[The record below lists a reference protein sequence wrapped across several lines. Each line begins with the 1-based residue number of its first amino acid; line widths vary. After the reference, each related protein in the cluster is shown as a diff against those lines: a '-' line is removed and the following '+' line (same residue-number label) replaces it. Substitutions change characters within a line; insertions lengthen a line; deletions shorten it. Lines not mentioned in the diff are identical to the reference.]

1 MLRAERENDE
11 LVGKAPLRPEAI
23 LASPW
28 PMRSWFWFQIWP
40 SPWFS
45 TLALEAVSR
54 KLTRVMTSVGSSNC
68 PRVCQSGRPGRYSE
82 GRPAGSAPTTLPP
95 EASKPAQALMA
106 VIPATMNNTEGKADR
121 QHQQREADQS
131 KGRRSGVQVGR
142 GKPLLPAGLYAQ
154 HGWQLR
160 CNDQQR
166 CRLREPHQHRGTDE
180 VEQPAK
186 THEAEYDLQRAR

>member
-1 MLRAERENDE
+1 
-11 LVGKAPLRPEAI
+11 
-23 LASPW
+23 
-28 PMRSWFWFQIWP
+28 MRSWFWFQIWP

-68 PRVCQSGRPGRYSE
+68 PRVCQSGQARQVQRGQTR
-82 GRPAGSAPTTLPP
+82 GQCAPTTLPP

-106 VIPATMNNTEGKADR
+106 VIPATMNNTDGKGGPPAAR

-131 KGRRSGVQVGR
+131 KGLRSGVPVGR
-142 GKPLLPAGLYAQ
+142 GKPLLPAGLDTQ